1 MLTFPK
7 YQPIWFNKPPICGKC
22 DIVTIGDNKDFSFV
36 YNPSLVPT
44 PNLYPDGDY
53 SFNPFNEVTSNDLT
67 FELPNIPAF
76 NTYFTIYISNKI
88 YVIKFA
94 EVVSVSPYT
103 TTVVDSN
110 TTIININIAFDTT
123 PTPISLA
130 GIAGRLGT
138 ALNDIIDVNHGTT
151 SSVIGSLPYPF
162 TIANIPSGSY
172 IDDNIYNL
180 LSSIASITPAVSGM
194 YLKNGYFNTATNEI
208 RYLHINDLVS
218 DAMTIRANVNLVSG
232 KKYKIRYNYSTIH
245 SFQYAFAIFGY
256 YTPPTTNLITNI
268 DGTLEFEYTA
278 TVTGVHLFGIS
289 FLPNDSSISKI
300 NVGDI
305 VVEEIEYCDIT
316 EVKLISDN
324 GLDFTLLLESSPYL
338 TLTPINDISV
348 LFNLEIVEIITLLE
362 DADFDWRK
370 NCIRFQI
377 TDCGNNVYYSNY
389 FNFHDSNTPACLDT
403 KTRLT
408 WYNKCS
414 FNGIDYSN
422 GNMFEIYVKGFP
434 RRLSIDK
441 SDRNVFISSEGKH
454 SLAYDFSYVRYELK
468 IVGYTELLHEV
479 IEKAV
484 LHSHFY
490 INGERY
496 MIDSDSKYEFGRNI
510 NARMTATIELI
521 KDGSELLILDCCN

>member
-7 YQPIWFNKPPICGKC
+7 YQPIWFNKTPICGKC
-22 DIVTIGDNKDFSFV
+22 DIVTFSDNKDLSFV
-36 YNPSLVPT
+36 YNPSLIPT
-44 PNLYPDGDY
+44 PNLYPDGNFSY
-53 SFNPFNEVTSNDLT
+53 NPFNEVTSSNLT
-67 FELPNIPAF
+67 FELPNTPNF
-76 NTYFTIYISNKI
+76 NKYFTLYIANKI

-94 EVVSVSPYT
+94 EVVSVTPYT
-103 TTVVDSN
+103 TIVVDAN
-110 TTIININIAFDTT
+110 TTIININIAFDST
-123 PTPISLA
+123 PTPISQA
-130 GIAGRLGT
+130 SIASRLLT

-151 SSVIGSLPYPF
+151 SSVTGSLPYPF
-162 TIANIPSGSY
+162 TIANIPAGSY

-180 LSSIASITPAVSGM
+180 LSSIATVTPAVSGM
-194 YLKNGYFNTATNEI
+194 FLKNGYFNTATNEI

-289 FLPNDSSISKI
+289 FLPNDSTISKI
-300 NVGDI
+300 NVNDI
-305 VVEEIEYCDIT
+305 VVEPIEYCDIS
-316 EVKLISDN
+316 EIKIIDN
-324 GLDFTLLLESSPYL
+324 NNNESTLSATYYTITSGDNYSLLNINVPDFLQ
-338 TLTPINDISV
+338 DIY
-348 LFNLEIVEIITLLE
+348 
-362 DADFDWRK
+362 ADNQIDWRNLCFRIK
-370 NCIRFQI
+370 LK
-377 TDCGNNVYYSNY
+377 DCDNNIYISNY
-389 FNFHDSNTPACLDT
+389 FNFHYYATVECRDT

-408 WYNKCS
+408 WYNKCQ

-422 GNMFEIYVKGFP
+422 GNMFEIYVKGFH

-468 IVGYTELLHEV
+468 VVGYTELLHEV

>member
-36 YNPSLVPT
+36 YNANYIDTDTITVGTFDTGVGTSVGTGIWILTNMVWNSTTKKVDYNHANLNAIMQWNHSVTPILATGKYNFKFQYNTISPNWTAHIEVFNIGLGINIVDETISLKASA
-44 PNLYPDGDY
+44 YAIDEIFYFDI
-53 SFNPFNEVTSNDLT
+53 NPIVGFDNQLTYKLT
-67 FELPNIPAF
+67 F
-76 NTYFTIYISNKI
+76 
-88 YVIKFA
+88 
-94 EVVSVSPYT
+94 T
-103 TTVVDSN
+103 TTD
-110 TTIININIAFDTT
+110 
-123 PTPISLA
+123 L
-130 GIAGRLGT
+130 
-138 ALNDIIDVNHGTT
+138 
-151 SSVIGSLPYPF
+151 
-162 TIANIPSGSY
+162 
-172 IDDNIYNL
+172 DDN
-180 LSSIASITPAVSGM
+180 LSID
-194 YLKNGYFNTATNEI
+194 N
-208 RYLHINDLVS
+208 
-218 DAMTIRANVNLVSG
+218 
-232 KKYKIRYNYSTIH
+232 
-245 SFQYAFAIFGY
+245 IF
-256 YTPPTTNLITNI
+256 
-268 DGTLEFEYTA
+268 
-278 TVTGVHLFGIS
+278 VQ
-289 FLPNDSSISKI
+289 KQ
-300 NVGDI
+300 
-305 VVEEIEYCDIT
+305 CDIS

-377 TDCGNNVYYSNY
+377 TDCDNNVYYSNY